1 MKNFFTFVTGLVI
14 GSVVTYVIVKDKFEK
29 IAQEE
34 IDSVKEVFGRR
45 VEKEAD
51 KKVEKIA
58 KKEVEKIRKEYNKYD
73 NLTKN
78 YTSYSK
84 NETEENNDEEDEEV
98 CENDEY
104 EVFCENNEDIVELDE
119 IERAS
124 DYDRPYIIEPQ
135 EFGALDGYSL
145 ITLYHYSDNVLADD
159 CDELVEDLDDVVGE
173 DYASHF
179 GEYEDDCVYVRNDRL
194 KADYE
199 ICRDLRKY
207 SDVVWRSPRG
217 SI

>member
-45 VEKEAD
+45 VEK
-51 KKVEKIA
+51 KVEKIA
-58 KKEVEKIRKEYNKYD
+58 KKEVEKIRKEYNEYD

-84 NETEENNDEEDEEV
+84 NETEEDVEEDEEV
-98 CENDEY
+98 CEN
-104 EVFCENNEDIVELDE
+104 NEDRVELDE

-207 SDVVWRSPRG
+207 SDVAWRSPRG

>member
-45 VEKEAD
+45 VEKETD

-58 KKEVEKIRKEYNKYD
+58 KKEVEKIRKEYNEYD

-84 NETEENNDEEDEEV
+84 NETEENVEEDEEV
-98 CENDEY
+98 CEN
-104 EVFCENNEDIVELDE
+104 NEDRVELDE

>member
-14 GSVVTYVIVKDKFEK
+14 GSVVTYVVVKDKFEK

-58 KKEVEKIRKEYNKYD
+58 KKEVEKIRKEYNEYD

-84 NETEENNDEEDEEV
+84 NKTEESIKDVEYEEV
-98 CENDEY
+98 CENDE
-104 EVFCENNEDIVELDE
+104 DGVELDE

-159 CDELVEDLDDVVGE
+159 CDELVEDLDNVVGE

-207 SDVVWRSPRG
+207 SDVAWRSPRG
-217 SI
+217 LI

>member
-14 GSVVTYVIVKDKFEK
+14 GSVVTYVVVKDKFEK

-58 KKEVEKIRKEYNKYD
+58 KKEVEKIRKEYNEYD

-84 NETEENNDEEDEEV
+84 NETEENVEEDEEV
-98 CENDEY
+98 CEN
-104 EVFCENNEDIVELDE
+104 NEDRVELDE

-179 GEYEDDCVYVRNDRL
+179 GEYEDNCVYVRNDRL

>member
-45 VEKEAD
+45 VEK
-51 KKVEKIA
+51 KVEKIA
-58 KKEVEKIRKEYNKYD
+58 KKEVEKIRKEYNEYD
-73 NLTKN
+73 NLTKK

-84 NETEENNDEEDEEV
+84 NETEEDVEEDEEV
-98 CENDEY
+98 CENDE
-104 EVFCENNEDIVELDE
+104 NRVELDE

>member
-45 VEKEAD
+45 VEKETD

-58 KKEVEKIRKEYNKYD
+58 KKEVEKIRKEYNEYD

-84 NETEENNDEEDEEV
+84 NKTEESIEDVEYEEV
-98 CENDEY
+98 CENDE
-104 EVFCENNEDIVELDE
+104 DGVELDE

-159 CDELVEDLDDVVGE
+159 CDELVEDIDDVVGE

>member
-58 KKEVEKIRKEYNKYD
+58 KKEVEKIRKEYNEYD

-84 NETEENNDEEDEEV
+84 NKTEESIEDVEYEEV
-98 CENDEY
+98 CENDE
-104 EVFCENNEDIVELDE
+104 DGVELDE

-124 DYDRPYIIEPQ
+124 DYDKPYIIEPQ

-207 SDVVWRSPRG
+207 SDVVWHSPRG

>member
-58 KKEVEKIRKEYNKYD
+58 KKEVEKIRKEYNEYD

-84 NETEENNDEEDEEV
+84 NKTEESIEDVEYEEV
-98 CENDEY
+98 CENDE
-104 EVFCENNEDIVELDE
+104 DGVELDE

-207 SDVVWRSPRG
+207 SDVVWHSPRG

>member
-58 KKEVEKIRKEYNKYD
+58 KKEVEKIRKEYNEYD

-84 NETEENNDEEDEEV
+84 NETEENVEEDEV
-98 CENDEY
+98 
-104 EVFCENNEDIVELDE
+104 CENNEDRVELDE

-159 CDELVEDLDDVVGE
+159 CDELVEDVDDVVGE

>member
-14 GSVVTYVIVKDKFEK
+14 GSVVTYVLVKDKFEK

-45 VEKEAD
+45 VEKETD

-58 KKEVEKIRKEYNKYD
+58 KKEVEKIRKEYNEYD
-73 NLTKN
+73 NLRKN

-84 NETEENNDEEDEEV
+84 NETEENVEEDEEV
-98 CENDEY
+98 CEN
-104 EVFCENNEDIVELDE
+104 NEDGVELDE

>member
-14 GSVVTYVIVKDKFEK
+14 GSVVTYVVVKDKFEK

-58 KKEVEKIRKEYNKYD
+58 KKEVEKIRKEYNEYD

-84 NETEENNDEEDEEV
+84 NKTEESIKDVEYEEV
-98 CENDEY
+98 CENDE
-104 EVFCENNEDIVELDE
+104 DGVELDE

>member
-58 KKEVEKIRKEYNKYD
+58 KKEVEKIRKEYNEYD

-84 NETEENNDEEDEEV
+84 NKTEESIKDVEYEEV
-98 CENDEY
+98 CENDE
-104 EVFCENNEDIVELDE
+104 DGVELDE

>member
-45 VEKEAD
+45 VEKETD

-58 KKEVEKIRKEYNKYD
+58 KKEVEKIRKEYNEYD

-84 NETEENNDEEDEEV
+84 NKTEESIEDVEYEEV
-98 CENDEY
+98 CENDE
-104 EVFCENNEDIVELDE
+104 DGVELDE

-207 SDVVWRSPRG
+207 SDVAWRSPRG

>member
-58 KKEVEKIRKEYNKYD
+58 KKEVEKIRKEYNEYD

-84 NETEENNDEEDEEV
+84 NKTEESIEDVEYEEV
-98 CENDEY
+98 CENDE
-104 EVFCENNEDIVELDE
+104 DGVELDE

-207 SDVVWRSPRG
+207 SDVAWRSPRG
-217 SI
+217 LI

>member
-1 MKNFFTFVTGLVI
+1 MKNFFIFVAGLVI
-14 GSVVTYVIVKDKFEK
+14 GSVATYVVVKDKFEK

-51 KKVEKIA
+51 EKVEKIA
-58 KKEVEKIRKEYNKYD
+58 KKEVEKIRKEYNEYN

-84 NETEENNDEEDEEV
+84 NKTEENVEDED
-98 CENDEY
+98 DE
-104 EVFCENNEDIVELDE
+104 DKDGVELNE

-159 CDELVEDLDDVVGE
+159 CDELVEDLNDVVGE
-173 DYASHF
+173 DYAEHF

-199 ICRDLRKY
+199 ICRDFRKY
-207 SDVVWRSPRG
+207 SDVLWYPSRRH
-217 SI
+217 

>member
-58 KKEVEKIRKEYNKYD
+58 KKEVEKIRKEYNEYD

-84 NETEENNDEEDEEV
+84 NKTEESIEDVEYEEV
-98 CENDEY
+98 CENDE
-104 EVFCENNEDIVELDE
+104 DGVELDE

-124 DYDRPYIIEPQ
+124 DYDKPYIIEPQ

>member
-14 GSVVTYVIVKDKFEK
+14 GSVVTYVVVKDKFEK

-45 VEKEAD
+45 VEKETD
-51 KKVEKIA
+51 KKVAKIA
-58 KKEVEKIRKEYNKYD
+58 KKEVEKIRKEYNEYD

-84 NETEENNDEEDEEV
+84 NKTEESIKDVEYEEV
-98 CENDEY
+98 CENDE
-104 EVFCENNEDIVELDE
+104 DGVELDE

-207 SDVVWRSPRG
+207 SDVAWRSPRG
-217 SI
+217 LI

>member
-58 KKEVEKIRKEYNKYD
+58 KKEVEKIRKEYNEYD

-84 NETEENNDEEDEEV
+84 NKTEESIKDVEYEEV
-98 CENDEY
+98 CENDE
-104 EVFCENNEDIVELDE
+104 DGVELDE

-207 SDVVWRSPRG
+207 SDVAWRSPRG

>member
-14 GSVVTYVIVKDKFEK
+14 GSVVTYVVVKDKFEK

-58 KKEVEKIRKEYNKYD
+58 KKEVEKIRKEYNEYD

-84 NETEENNDEEDEEV
+84 NETEENVEEDEV
-98 CENDEY
+98 
-104 EVFCENNEDIVELDE
+104 CENNEDRVELDE

-159 CDELVEDLDDVVGE
+159 CDELVEDIDDVVGE

>member
-14 GSVVTYVIVKDKFEK
+14 GSVVTYVIVKDKFEQ

-58 KKEVEKIRKEYNKYD
+58 KKEVEKIRKEYNEYD

-84 NETEENNDEEDEEV
+84 NKTEESIEDVEYEEV
-98 CENDEY
+98 CENDE
-104 EVFCENNEDIVELDE
+104 DGVELDE

-124 DYDRPYIIEPQ
+124 DYDKPYIIEPQ

-207 SDVVWRSPRG
+207 SDVVWHSPRG

>member
-45 VEKEAD
+45 VEKETD

-58 KKEVEKIRKEYNKYD
+58 KKEVEKIRKEYNEYD

-84 NETEENNDEEDEEV
+84 NKTEESIEDVEYEEV
-98 CENDEY
+98 CENDE
-104 EVFCENNEDIVELDE
+104 DGVELDE

-159 CDELVEDLDDVVGE
+159 CDELVENLDDVVGE

-207 SDVVWRSPRG
+207 SDVAWRSPRG